1 MGILSKTCFLP
12 VSSNMNPGQLLLYD
26 ISSEFQGQ
34 EGGGEKKSGVIPG
47 HLLKNKILNY
57 NNYKFEQL

>member
-1 MGILSKTCFLP
+1 
-12 VSSNMNPGQLLLYD
+12 MNPGQLLLYD

-47 HLLKNKILNY
+47 HLLKSKILNY
-57 NNYKFEQL
+57 NNYKFEQI